1 MDKKYKTITD
11 MKENGQFFIKG
22 LDVENPDKELLQ
34 EAIDKLAQYECMNI
48 VVQHMSE
55 EQSKKGMSD
64 DVRDIYETV
73 LGLSPSLVT
82 EQNSS
87 LRKTNIVELG
97 EYLINEIK
105 ELELKLQNLKSFNN
119 EVADKQRLGNLSG
132 QIQAYKTSYHLIESV
147 CKKGE

>member
-11 MKENGQFFIKG
+11 IKENGDFYIKG

-34 EAIDKLAQYECMNI
+34 EVIDKLAQYECMNI

-82 EQNSS
+82 EP
-87 LRKTNIVELG
+87 
-97 EYLINEIK
+97 
-105 ELELKLQNLKSFNN
+105 
-119 EVADKQRLGNLSG
+119 
-132 QIQAYKTSYHLIESV
+132 
-147 CKKGE
+147 